1 MILGCT
7 APFSPPYPARRGPA
21 SGYVAK
27 RPQNG
32 AKTRQKPRK
41 APRCSVVSPCTGR
54 NRAAL
59 RRSSEPLHAS
69 QARATLRR
77 SAAPA
82 DQSRR
87 PRRARLLPQERPHAE
102 EAEVDVNTTSLS
114 AEMVRGIIIASR
126 GGSLPP
132 PRTLSPGR
140 CGLHLLSAAPSTSY
154 TPRRQGAL
162 HTALDTRHACTVASH
177 DHSHAPRRPSPP
189 LSPRFSALCLRWL
202 S

>member
-102 EAEVDVNTTSLS
+102 EAKVDVKTTSLS
-114 AEMVRGIIIASR
+114 VEMVRGIITASR
-126 GGSLPP
+126 GRVSSTAPHPDPGEVRIAPP
-132 PRTLSPGR
+132 AGGTFNQFDSSATR
-140 CGLHLLSAAPSTSY
+140 CAP
-154 TPRRQGAL
+154 
-162 HTALDTRHACTVASH
+162 HALDTRHACTVASH
-177 DHSHAPRRPSPP
+177 GHSHAPRRPSPP